1 MIQHISY
8 KSAKQILTLINNAG
22 PVLQSAE
29 LKTQYICPPEQIS
42 MPDDIVITPFAL
54 QDPYSARQAQSPL
67 GTWKD
72 PDLIPGYTTKD
83 DAGDDGD
90 DTVHAPITFYKVPNC
105 IQSELGLSETEYP
118 DTVDVV
124 FIDFIKPWVL
134 LALQYTGES
143 FTNSDVR
150 SYRPETLTDLM
161 AVWIKEHWGQDC

>member
-1 MIQHISY
+1 
-8 KSAKQILTLINNAG
+8 
-22 PVLQSAE
+22 
-29 LKTQYICPPEQIS
+29 

-105 IQSELGLSETEYP
+105 IQSELGLSEPEDP